1 MYCNPESLAHPSRDQ
16 SAYALDP
23 LQVPELMVGRVLLTW
38 HASKLGN
45 AVGKVKKDCID
56 GDDLEVPQVKLS
68 LTATVAALRAQHFS
82 SFEKIPNSD
91 PESANP
97 PHSPRRPYPSLLV
110 LRRAFRNRDKVLI
123 AMFPRPHQPA
133 KRGRAKQVAAP
144 QPPES
149 EAQPSQGTDS
159 GPGPFDV
166 FPAKAYPEYPKIDP
180 ASIVRSQV
188 RTAVADQNPG
198 SITGLIKR
206 LNRSQL
212 TDTLAGLPARTSQV
226 ELARSTTA
234 RLALPRLAS
243 NANKAKRATPTDAAS
258 GFAAPSPR
266 RFVAHSPVGPASAT
280 SPAVSATAALYTAP
294 LSNVGVRKRKAD
306 DGEMVE
312 MDAGKVKR
320 PRLEVGDPRSRTD
333 AGP

>member
-1 MYCNPESLAHPSRDQ
+1 MD
-16 SAYALDP
+16 
-23 LQVPELMVGRVLLTW
+23 GRVLLTW
-38 HASKLGN
+38 PVSKLGN

-56 GDDLEVPQVKLS
+56 GDDLEVPQVKPS

-82 SFEKIPNSD
+82 SLEKIPNSH
-91 PESANP
+91 PESMAITF
-97 PHSPRRPYPSLLV
+97 SGVFEVFTWSV
-110 LRRAFRNRDKVLI
+110 
-123 AMFPRPHQPA
+123 
-133 KRGRAKQVAAP
+133 
-144 QPPES
+144 S
-149 EAQPSQGTDS
+149 GTDS

-188 RTAVADQNPG
+188 RTAVADQHPG
-198 SITGLIKR
+198 PATGFIKR

-212 TDTLAGLPARTSQV
+212 TDTLVELRARTSQV
-226 ELARSTTA
+226 EC
-234 RLALPRLAS
+234 LALPRLAS

-258 GFAAPSPR
+258 GFAAPSSG
-266 RFVAHSPVGPASAT
+266 RFVADSPVGPVSAP
-280 SPAVSATAALYTAP
+280 SPAVSAAAALSTAP
-294 LSNVGVRKRKAD
+294 LSNVGVRKREAE

-333 AGP
+333 TGP

>member
-1 MYCNPESLAHPSRDQ
+1 MVDQ
-16 SAYALDP
+16 
-23 LQVPELMVGRVLLTW
+23 VLLTW
-38 HASKLGN
+38 PVSKSGN

-68 LTATVAALRAQHFS
+68 LTATVAALRAQYFS
-82 SFEKIPNSD
+82 SLEKIPNSHS
-91 PESANP
+91 ESANLA
-97 PHSPRRPYPSLLV
+97 SLSQTTVPQPTCASARL
-110 LRRAFRNRDKVLI
+110 RNRDKESA

-149 EAQPSQGTDS
+149 EVQPSPGTDS

-180 ASIVRSQV
+180 ASSS
-188 RTAVADQNPG
+188 AVK
-198 SITGLIKR
+198 SER
-206 LNRSQL
+206 LSL
-212 TDTLAGLPARTSQV
+212 TKTLARL
-226 ELARSTTA
+226 LASSSGSTDLNSLTPLLNSVLE
-234 RLALPRLAS
+234 RLKSNVCMSADPSREQGTPDRLAS
-243 NANKAKRATPTDAAS
+243 NANKVKRATPTDAAS
-258 GFAAPSPR
+258 GFAAPSSR
-266 RFVAHSPVGPASAT
+266 RFVAHSPVGPVSAP
-280 SPAVSATAALYTAP
+280 SPAVSATAALPTAP
-294 LSNVGVRKRKAD
+294 LSNVGVRKREAE
-306 DGEMVE
+306 GREMVE